1 MCAKIYSGLFAGKPR
16 LKASEKMFVV
26 IFGEKKTSGVY
37 VAFENGIPSGFS
49 GYDFFEIADCSPD
62 CAEEF
67 AASEKKYDDVYPPQ
81 RAEEIEKTGSEK
93 VRQEKLAVW
102 KLLLV
107 AIERKFGYKPEE
119 LKFSKTENGKWIC
132 DKLWFSLSHSHGA
145 SAVIV
150 SDKPC
155 GIDVE
160 YKVDFLKKSADKS
173 FIEGFLNRMGES
185 ASDFGTISAEEILS
199 LWTKK
204 ESLYKMTGEGVFS
217 PKKIT
222 PGNETKSFVVGDY
235 VFSVTE

>member
-1 MCAKIYSGLFAGKPR
+1 M
-16 LKASEKMFVV
+16 
-26 IFGEKKTSGVY
+26 
-37 VAFENGIPSGFS
+37 
-49 GYDFFEIADCSPD
+49 
-62 CAEEF
+62 
-67 AASEKKYDDVYPPQ
+67 
-81 RAEEIEKTGSEK
+81 
-93 VRQEKLAVW
+93 W

-173 FIEGFLNRMGES
+173 FIEAFLNRMSES

-204 ESLYKMTGEGVFS
+204 ESLYKMTGEGIFS

>member
-1 MCAKIYSGLFAGKPR
+1 
-16 LKASEKMFVV
+16 MFVV
-26 IFGEKKTSGVY
+26 ILGEKNRSGVY

-49 GYDFFEIADCSPD
+49 GFDFFEIAGCSPD
-62 CAEEF
+62 CPEEF
-67 AASEKKYDDVYPPQ
+67 AASEKLYDEVCPPQ

-119 LKFSKTENGKWIC
+119 LRFSKTKNGKWIC

-173 FIEGFLNRMGES
+173 FIEAFLNRMDES
-185 ASDFGTISAEEILS
+185 TSDFGTISAEEILL

-204 ESLYKMTGEGVFS
+204 ESLFKMTGEGIFS

>member
-1 MCAKIYSGLFAGKPR
+1 
-16 LKASEKMFVV
+16 MFVV
-26 IFGEKKTSGVY
+26 ILSEKNTSGVY
-37 VAFENGIPSGFS
+37 VAFENGIPEGFS
-49 GYDFFEIADCSPD
+49 GYDFFEVAGYSPD
-62 CAEEF
+62 CSGAF
-67 AASEKKYDDVYPPQ
+67 ASGGKIYDKVYPPQ
-81 RAEEIEKTGSEK
+81 RAEEIKKTRSEK
-93 VRQEKLAVW
+93 ARREKLAVW
-102 KLLLV
+102 KLLLA

-173 FIEGFLNRMGES
+173 FIEAFLNRMGES

-204 ESLYKMTGEGVFS
+204 ESLYKMTGEGIFL

>member
-1 MCAKIYSGLFAGKPR
+1 
-16 LKASEKMFVV
+16 MFVV
-26 IFGEKKTSGVY
+26 ILSEKKTSGVY

-62 CAEEF
+62 CPEEF
-67 AASEKKYDDVYPPQ
+67 TASEKIYDEVYPPQ

-102 KLLLV
+102 KLLFV

-160 YKVDFLKKSADKS
+160 
-173 FIEGFLNRMGES
+173 
-185 ASDFGTISAEEILS
+185 
-199 LWTKK
+199 
-204 ESLYKMTGEGVFS
+204 
-217 PKKIT
+217 
-222 PGNETKSFVVGDY
+222 
-235 VFSVTE
+235 

>member
-1 MCAKIYSGLFAGKPR
+1 
-16 LKASEKMFVV
+16 MFVV
-26 IFGEKKTSGVY
+26 ILSEKNTSGVY
-37 VAFENGIPSGFS
+37 VAFENGIPEGFS

-62 CAEEF
+62 CPKEF
-67 AASEKKYDDVYPPQ
+67 AVSEKIYDEVYPPQ

-145 SAVIV
+145 AAIIV

-160 YKVDFLKKSADKS
+160 YKVDFLKKCADKS
-173 FIEGFLNRMGES
+173 FIEAFLNRIGES
-185 ASDFGTISAEEILS
+185 AGNSGALSAEEILS

-204 ESLYKMTGEGVFS
+204 ESIYKKTGEGNFS

-222 PGNETKSFVVGDY
+222 SGEETKSFVVGDY
-235 VFSVTE
+235 VFSVSE